1 MADARS
7 LLREERARRDK
18 EAAARQGNKKRK
30 ADSIDS
36 PKVAEERKKSRPE
49 QQHSRDVAN
58 DERLLES
65 ELNPRHIVPRE
76 GIITAEQVQMGT
88 QALELGDKLDH
99 LTPPGSPDHGAATK
113 LAPPEADI
121 DADEMAAFEAELIAM
136 DAQNQRTNT
145 NIAAAAQATIS
156 AKPMTAVEVAAK
168 AREEQS
174 RQRALGEEEA
184 EDDKAD
190 AARMLEEEFEEME
203 GLEERVRVLRERREA
218 LRKGGGEREESA
230 GVQGGA
236 GGEGDAAEVEEED
249 EDEEDEDEDEEDDFF
264 ARR

>member
-36 PKVAEERKKSRPE
+36 PKVAAERKKSRPE
-49 QQHSRDVAN
+49 QQHAREVAN
-58 DERLLES
+58 DERLLEA

-76 GIITAEQVQMGT
+76 GLITAEQVQMGT
-88 QALELGDKLDH
+88 KALEHSDKLDH

-113 LAPPEADI
+113 PAPPEADI
-121 DADEMAAFEAELIAM
+121 DASEMAAFEAELIAM
-136 DAQNQRTNT
+136 DAQNRRTNT

-156 AKPMTAVEVAAK
+156 AKPMTAAEVAAK

-174 RQRALGEEEA
+174 RQKGLEEEEA

-218 LRKGGGEREESA
+218 LRKGSSERADSKSMLDGAESKA
-230 GVQGGA
+230 
-236 GGEGDAAEVEEED
+236 DAAQAEEED
-249 EDEEDEDEDEEDDFF
+249 EDEEDEDEEDDFF